1 MAFRRKRRSVDRI
14 ARTGPNSF
22 ALALPENERDVLRH
36 LLPQLRALVTDPSET
51 MDERSRRLFPTAYPN
66 DPELDREYQHYM
78 REELVA
84 SRTTAIDDMLA
95 TLDAT
100 TLTENQLMGWMRS
113 INGIRLVLG
122 TVLDVS
128 EDEDLGD
135 EETATPERGLY
146 GYLSYL
152 LEICV
157 EELQSGADE
166 PTA

>member
-1 MAFRRKRRSVDRI
+1 MAFRRRRQADRI
-14 ARTGPNSF
+14 ARTGPDSF
-22 ALALPENERDVLRH
+22 ALALPESERDVLRH
-36 LLPQLRALVTDPSET
+36 LLPQLRALVTDPPEA

-84 SRTTAIDDMLA
+84 SRSAAIDDMLA

-100 TLTENQLMGWMRS
+100 TLNEAQLMGWMRS

-128 EDEDLGD
+128 EDDDPDD
-135 EETATPERGLY
+135 EEEATPERALY

-152 LEICV
+152 LEVCV
-157 EELQSGADE
+157 EELQSGVAGDS
-166 PTA
+166 